1 MSLNGIDIA
10 SHQGNI
16 AVNSLAPKPSIVIN
30 KATEGTDY
38 VNPYCDSRYQLA
50 KNAGQLL
57 GVYHFARVGDAVAQ
71 AKYFIEN
78 VKGYIGEAVLIL
90 DWENTGS
97 ENVLG
102 QGPTWAKKWL
112 DTVYSLTGV
121 RPMIYMSSSVTRAYD
136 WSTVAPDYGL
146 WVASYGNNPI
156 LSGFSQPNPPA
167 VGFWKFVAMFQYSSR
182 TRLNGYG
189 GDLDANVFFGNAD
202 SWKAYAKARN
212 SAGETIKPTPTPAP
226 SKPAPQS
233 TYKYSVGQTVT
244 VGGVYLDSTNASKA
258 AGGNK
263 YVPAAKLAKNYG
275 TITKQLKVGNASVYL
290 LDNGFGWINDGDVAK
305 LGTGATSAPTTKQ
318 YVIKSGDTLSGI
330 ASHLGVS
337 VAYLQSKN
345 GIVNANVI
353 YAGQVLKY

>member
-1 MSLNGIDIA
+1 MLNAIDI
-10 SHQGNI
+10 SSYQGNI
-16 AVNSLAPKPSIVIN
+16 PVNGLSPKPSIVIN
-30 KATEGTDY
+30 KATEGTTY

-50 KNAGQLL
+50 KSAGQLL

-71 AKYFIEN
+71 AKYFVEN
-78 VKGYIGEAVLIL
+78 VKNYVGEAVLIL

-102 QGPTWAKKWL
+102 QGSVWAKKWL

-121 RPMIYMSSSVTRAYD
+121 RPMIYMSSSVTSAYD
-136 WSTVAPDYGL
+136 WSAVSTDYGL
-146 WVASYGNNPI
+146 WVSSYGNNPI

-182 TRLNGYG
+182 TRLNGYS
-189 GDLDANVFFGNAD
+189 GDLDANVFYGNAD

-212 SAGETIKPTPTPAP
+212 STGQTITAKPVTTPAKA
-226 SKPAPQS
+226 SS
-233 TYKYSVGQTVT
+233 NYKYSVGQTVT
-244 VGGVYLDSTNASKA
+244 VGGVYTDSASASKA
-258 AGGNK
+258 AGGSK
-263 YVPAAKLAKNYG
+263 YVPASKLAKNYG

-305 LGTGATSAPTTKQ
+305 LGTGAASAPTTKQ
-318 YVIKSGDTLSGI
+318 YVIKSGDTLGAI
-330 ASHLGVS
+330 AARLGVS
-337 VAYLQSKN
+337 VAYLQNKN

>member
-1 MSLNGIDIA
+1 MLNGIDIA
-10 SHQGNI
+10 SYQGNI
-16 AVNSLAPKPSIVIN
+16 AVNGLSPKPSIVIN
-30 KATEGTDY
+30 KATEGTTY

-50 KNAGQLL
+50 KSAGQLL

-71 AKYFIEN
+71 AKYFVEN
-78 VKGYIGEAVLIL
+78 VKNYVGEAVLIL
-90 DWENTGS
+90 DWENTGN

-102 QGPTWAKKWL
+102 QGPVWAKKWL
-112 DTVYSLTGV
+112 DTVFSLTGV

-136 WSTVAPDYGL
+136 WSAVSPDYGL

-189 GDLDANVFFGNAD
+189 GDLDANVFYGNTD

-212 SAGETIKPTPTPAP
+212 ATNKPTT
-226 SKPAPQS
+226 SKPTTSKPVATS
-233 TYKYSVGQTVT
+233 TSYKYSVGQTVT
-244 VGGVYLDSTNASKA
+244 IGGVYLDSASASKK
-258 AGGNK
+258 AGGAK
-263 YVPAAKLAKNYG
+263 YVPASKLAKNYG
-275 TITKQLKVGNASVYL
+275 KITKQAKVGNASVYL
-290 LDNGFGWINDGDVAK
+290 LDGGFGWINDGDVAN
-305 LGTGATSAPTTKQ
+305 LGTGAASAPATKQ

-330 ASHLGVS
+330 ASRLGVS
-337 VAYLQSKN
+337 VAYLQNKN

>member
-1 MSLNGIDIA
+1 MLNAIDI
-10 SHQGNI
+10 SSYQGNI
-16 AVNSLAPKPSIVIN
+16 AVNDLSPKPSIVIN
-30 KATEGTDY
+30 KATEGTNY

-71 AKYFIEN
+71 AKYFVEN
-78 VKGYIGEAVLIL
+78 VKHYIGEAVLIL

-102 QGPTWAKKWL
+102 QGPVWAKKWL

-121 RPMIYMSSSVTRAYD
+121 RPMIYMSSSVTSAYD
-136 WSTVAPDYGL
+136 WSAVAPDYGL
-146 WVASYGNNPI
+146 WVANYGNNPV
-156 LSGFSQPNPPA
+156 LSGFIQPTPPA
-167 VGFWKFVAMFQYSSR
+167 VGFWKFVAMYQYSSR

-189 GDLDANVFFGNAD
+189 GDLDANVFYGGAD
-202 SWKAYAKARN
+202 SWKAYAKGRN
-212 SAGETIKPTPTPAP
+212 SAGQTITAKSVTTPAKA
-226 SKPAPQS
+226 SS
-233 TYKYSVGQTVT
+233 GYKYSVGQTVT
-244 VGGVYLDSTNASKA
+244 VGGVYMDSASASKA
-258 AGGNK
+258 AGGSK
-263 YVPAAKLAKNYG
+263 YVPASKLAKNYG

-305 LGTGATSAPTTKQ
+305 LGTGAASAPTTKQ

-337 VAYLQSKN
+337 VAYLQNKN